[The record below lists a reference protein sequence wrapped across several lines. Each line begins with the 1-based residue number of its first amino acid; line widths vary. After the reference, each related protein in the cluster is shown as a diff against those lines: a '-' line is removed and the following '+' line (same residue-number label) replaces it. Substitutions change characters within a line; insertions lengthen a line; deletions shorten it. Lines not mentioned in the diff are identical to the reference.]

1 MEPSLGYATKKVPP
15 GADHWRKI
23 TVAGLLGH
31 RLLEEI
37 QNGGSEEDSHL
48 TDLTVSG
55 EEGHLTILLAH
66 YIFGL

>member
-1 MEPSLGYATKKVPP
+1 MFGESLEPSLGYATKKAPA

-37 QNGGSEEDSHL
+37 QNGGGL
-48 TDLTVSG
+48 T
-55 EEGHLTILLAH
+55 
-66 YIFGL
+66 